1 MFFRILKRDLKRKRT
16 MNLILLLFILLA
28 SMFLASSVNNL
39 AAITG
44 AVDHFI
50 EISNVPDLFVLA
62 LTDGQNDPIRDFLA
76 KNENVKNYE
85 IQDSITV
92 QNDQIQ
98 ILQRKA
104 EDAAAHKNYER
115 SNTLSIQPVND
126 GYMKVFDE
134 NGKSLV
140 LHRGEIALAKLEAQN
155 NDLQVGDRIAITV
168 GKVRKEFTVVTL
180 TKDAVF
186 GTSFIGF
193 KRNMISQEDFE
204 EYAEQDDL
212 IRTRIYNID
221 YKDKK
226 AFEKEYKAQKFN
238 VISGVEGTLIPMC
251 YVFDM
256 VIAGALMLVSI
267 CLILIAFL
275 VLRFTI
281 SFTLQEDYKEI
292 GIMKAIGLRDQDV
305 RGVYLVKYFG
315 IATMGAVLGFFLSIP
330 FQEIMLRQAV
340 VNVVVEKTRQGL
352 VVNLLAAVFVV
363 LIVLLFC
370 SRCIGRLKKISAIE
384 AIRNGSTGER
394 FSEKHLKLHRHK
406 KEAVPGFLAL
416 NDVVNQK
423 RRFLVLLLNFILG
436 TLMILLPLTALT
448 TLQGEDII
456 YSFGVWKSDLYL
468 ESGQE
473 ERFLAKGEE
482 GIGELKECLKEIE
495 ELLAQNSI
503 EAHTGIQLGYVFTGY
518 ATDEEDTYSCQ
529 LLHPVG
535 EWEQHLTM
543 LSGREPVHPNEIA
556 ITEIS
561 AEKMGAQV
569 GDHIFLWTQEGKKEY
584 LITGT
589 YQTMMNMGEGLW
601 LPKSAEPDPKYL
613 AGIYAFQIALEDP
626 EQKEEAIEVL
636 QKKFPDGKI
645 YQGTEWIDKMC
656 GLDKIREQVASVM
669 AVISLVVFGINALLT
684 VLMVRTFLTKERS
697 DIALL
702 KSLGFSDGAV
712 RRWQTERILLVL
724 AAAIV
729 CGAVLAKLLAPVTV
743 GQIFG
748 MMGAKKMKMTIDPFL
763 EYLFYPLLMA
773 LITGTAA
780 FLSTA
785 GIRSIDTREVNN
797 IE

>member
-1 MFFRILKRDLKRKRT
+1 

-104 EDAAAHKNYER
+104 EDTAAHKNYER
-115 SNTLSIQPVND
+115 NNTLSIQPVND

-186 GTSFIGF
+186 GTSFMGF

-204 EYAEQDDL
+204 EYVEQDNL

-226 AFEKEYKAQKFN
+226 VFEKEYKAQKFN

-256 VIAGALMLVSI
+256 VIAGALILVSI

-315 IATMGAVLGFFLSIP
+315 IAAMGAILGFFLSIP

-370 SRCIGRLKKISAIE
+370 SRCIGRLKKY
-384 AIRNGSTGER
+384 
-394 FSEKHLKLHRHK
+394 
-406 KEAVPGFLAL
+406 
-416 NDVVNQK
+416 
-423 RRFLVLLLNFILG
+423 
-436 TLMILLPLTALT
+436 LP
-448 TLQGEDII
+448 
-456 YSFGVWKSDLYL
+456 
-468 ESGQE
+468 
-473 ERFLAKGEE
+473 
-482 GIGELKECLKEIE
+482 
-495 ELLAQNSI
+495 
-503 EAHTGIQLGYVFTGY
+503 
-518 ATDEEDTYSCQ
+518 
-529 LLHPVG
+529 
-535 EWEQHLTM
+535 
-543 LSGREPVHPNEIA
+543 
-556 ITEIS
+556 
-561 AEKMGAQV
+561 
-569 GDHIFLWTQEGKKEY
+569 
-584 LITGT
+584 
-589 YQTMMNMGEGLW
+589 
-601 LPKSAEPDPKYL
+601 
-613 AGIYAFQIALEDP
+613 
-626 EQKEEAIEVL
+626 
-636 QKKFPDGKI
+636 
-645 YQGTEWIDKMC
+645 
-656 GLDKIREQVASVM
+656 
-669 AVISLVVFGINALLT
+669 
-684 VLMVRTFLTKERS
+684 
-697 DIALL
+697 
-702 KSLGFSDGAV
+702 
-712 RRWQTERILLVL
+712 
-724 AAAIV
+724 
-729 CGAVLAKLLAPVTV
+729 
-743 GQIFG
+743 
-748 MMGAKKMKMTIDPFL
+748 
-763 EYLFYPLLMA
+763 
-773 LITGTAA
+773 
-780 FLSTA
+780 
-785 GIRSIDTREVNN
+785 
-797 IE
+797 

>member
-50 EISNVPDLFVLA
+50 EISKVPDLFVLA
-62 LTDGQNDPIRDFLA
+62 LADGRDDPISDFLA
-76 KNENVKNYE
+76 ENENVKNYE

-98 ILQRKA
+98 ILQRRA
-104 EDAAAHKNYER
+104 EDTAAHKNYER
-115 SNTLSIQPVND
+115 SNTLSIQPVGD

-134 NGKSLV
+134 NGKKLV

-186 GTSFIGF
+186 GTSFMGF
-193 KRNMISQEDFE
+193 KRNMISREDFE
-204 EYAEQDDL
+204 EYVEQDEL

-221 YKDKK
+221 YNDKK

-292 GIMKAIGLRDQDV
+292 GIMKVIGLRDQDV

-315 IATMGAVLGFFLSIP
+315 IAVMGAVLGLFLSIP

-340 VNVVVEKTRQGL
+340 VNVVVEKTGQGFI
-352 VVNLLAAVFVV
+352 VNLLAAVFVI

-394 FSEKHLKLHRHK
+394 FSNKHLKLHRHK
-406 KEAVPGFLAL
+406 RETVPGFLAL

-473 ERFLAKGEE
+473 ERLLARGEE
-482 GIGELKECLKEIE
+482 GIAELEECLKEIQ

-503 EAHTGIQLGYVFTGY
+503 QAQTGIQLGYVFTGY
-518 ATDEEDTYSCQ
+518 AADEEDTYSCQ

-543 LSGREPVHPNEIA
+543 LSGREPVHSNEIA

-561 AEKMGAQV
+561 AEKMGVQI
-569 GDHIFLWTQEGKKEY
+569 GDHIFLWTREGKKEY

-601 LPKSAEPDPKYL
+601 LPKAAEPDPDYL
-613 AGIYAFQIALEDP
+613 AGMYAFQIALEDS
-626 EQKEEAIEVL
+626 EQKEEAMEIL
-636 QKKFPDGKI
+636 QKEFPNGKL

-656 GLDKIREQVASVM
+656 GLDKIGEQVTSVM

-702 KSLGFSDGAV
+702 KSLGFSDSAV

-724 AAAIV
+724 MAAIV